1 MVPTP
6 RTDSPLA
13 VRQLDLTYDPHNSEK
28 SALLLLHTLL
38 PEWQQSEGEINLVR
52 FTDGITNTLLKAE
65 KKRPGYT
72 QDEIDEEAI
81 LLRAY
86 GEGTDVLIDREREI
100 RAHSLLASKGLAP
113 PLFARFNNGLL
124 YKFIAG
130 DVCAAQDIR
139 RREIYC
145 AVAEKLGQWHGSLPI
160 SAISDMQDFQTP
172 PTNGHVNGDVK
183 SAVPFPNLW
192 SVLQS
197 WIDALPAQSDK
208 ERQRIKS
215 LQGEFDDLKAK
226 LMKTHGLY
234 GKDYIF
240 SHCDLLCGNVI
251 VQQAASH
258 GHTNGNTNGG
268 GKAKI
273 SFIDY
278 EYATPAPAAF
288 DVANHFAEWGG
299 FDCDYSA
306 MPSKSQRREFIEHY
320 VQSFRRY
327 ATQGEPSTPI
337 AEDVDQFYAQVDLFR
352 GVPGFYWGVW
362 ALIQAQ
368 ISQIDFDYASYAEER
383 LGEYYAWKAETDGS
397 RAKQGKEMPLR
408 ERTWA
413 SE

>member
-1 MVPTP
+1 MAPVS

-13 VRQLDLTYDPHNSEK
+13 VRYLDLTYDPHNSEK
-28 SALLLLHTLL
+28 SALHLLHTLL
-38 PEWQQSEGEINLVR
+38 PEWQQSPGEIELVR

-65 KKRPGYT
+65 KRRPDST
-72 QDEIDEEAI
+72 QAEIDEDAV

-100 RAHSLLASKGLAP
+100 RAHSLLANQGLAP

-130 DVCAAQDIR
+130 DVCTAQDIR
-139 RREIYC
+139 KRDIYC

-160 SAISDMQDFQTP
+160 AAISDINNVEDEGT
-172 PTNGHVNGDVK
+172 HDGDAK
-183 SAVPFPNLW
+183 SDVPFPNLW

-197 WIDALPAQSDK
+197 WIDALPAQSDTQ
-208 ERQRIKS
+208 RQRIKS
-215 LQGEFDDLKAK
+215 LQIEFDTLKAR
-226 LMKTHGLY
+226 LMKTSGLY

-251 VQQAASH
+251 VQSSRC
-258 GHTNGNTNGG
+258 TNGHGNGA
-268 GKAKI
+268 AKPQI
-273 SFIDY
+273 GFIDY

-288 DVANHFAEWGG
+288 DIANHFAEWGG
-299 FDCDYSA
+299 FECDYST
-306 MPSKSQRREFIEHY
+306 MPTKSQRREFIQQY
-320 VQSFRRY
+320 VQSYRRH
-327 ATQGEPSTPI
+327 ASPSSPESTLPAAI
-337 AEDVDQFYAQVDLFR
+337 DNLYDQVDLFR
-352 GVPGFYWGVW
+352 GIPGFYWGVW

-368 ISQIDFDYASYAEER
+368 ISQIDFDYPSYAEER
-383 LGEYYAWKAETDGS
+383 LGEYYAWKAESDGS

>member
-1 MVPTP
+1 MSPVP
-6 RTDSPLA
+6 RTDSPLS
-13 VRQLDLTYDPHNSEK
+13 VRFLDLTYDPLNSEK
-28 SALLLLHTLL
+28 SALTLLYTLL
-38 PEWQQSEGEINLVR
+38 PEWRHSEGKIELVR

-65 KKRPGYT
+65 KRRPGST
-72 QDEIDEEAI
+72 QEEVDEEAV

-130 DVCAAQDIR
+130 DVCSAQDLR
-139 RREIYC
+139 KRDVYC

-160 SAISDMQDFQTP
+160 AAISDINDIQSP
-172 PTNGHVNGDVK
+172 GVNGHVNGGEAK
-183 SAVPFPNLW
+183 STVPFPNLW

-197 WIDALPAQSDK
+197 WIDALPAQSDTQ
-208 ERQRIKS
+208 RQRIKT
-215 LQGEFDDLKAK
+215 LQTEFDLLKSR
-226 LMKTHGLY
+226 LIRTRGLY

-251 VQQAASH
+251 VDRSH
-258 GHTNGNTNGG
+258 ATNGHTSGSSLP
-268 GKAKI
+268 KI
-273 SFIDY
+273 DFIDY

-288 DVANHFAEWGG
+288 DIANHFAEWGG
-299 FDCDYSA
+299 LDCDYTA
-306 MPSKSQRREFIEHY
+306 MPTTSQRREFIQHY
-320 VQSFRRY
+320 VHTYRQHASPDSPDSSMPK
-327 ATQGEPSTPI
+327 A
-337 AEDVDQFYAQVDLFR
+337 VDHLLDQVDLYR

-368 ISQIDFDYASYAEER
+368 ISQIDFDYPSYAEVR

-397 RAKQGKEMPLR
+397 RAKAGKDMPLR
-408 ERTWA
+408 EKMWA
-413 SE
+413 SD

>member
-6 RTDSPLA
+6 RADSPLA
-13 VRQLDLTYDPHNSEK
+13 VRQLELSYDPFNSEK
-28 SALLLLHTLL
+28 SALLLLYTLL
-38 PEWQQSEGEINLVR
+38 PEWQQSEGEINFVR

-65 KKRPGYT
+65 KKRPGYS
-72 QDEIDEEAI
+72 QDDIDEEAI

-100 RAHSLLASKGLAP
+100 RAHSLLACKGLAP

-130 DVCAAQDIR
+130 DVCTPQDIR
-139 RREIYC
+139 RQEIYC
-145 AVAEKLGQWHGSLPI
+145 AVAEKLGQWHGSLSI
-160 SAISDMQDFQTP
+160 DAISDVQDVQAR
-172 PTNGHVNGDVK
+172 TNGQVNGAAK
-183 SAVPFPNLW
+183 TSVPFPNLW

-197 WIDALPAQSDK
+197 WIDALPAQNDSQ
-208 ERQRIKS
+208 RQRIKT
-215 LQGEFDDLKAK
+215 LQVENDQLKSQLIK
-226 LMKTHGLY
+226 SHGLY

-251 VQQAASH
+251 VQKSRAN
-258 GHTNGNTNGG
+258 GHANGNT
-268 GKAKI
+268 KPKI
-273 SFIDY
+273 GFIDY

-288 DVANHFAEWGG
+288 DIANHFAEWGG
-299 FDCDYSA
+299 FDCDYNA
-306 MPSKSQRREFIEHY
+306 MPTKSQRREFIEHY
-320 VQSFRRY
+320 VASYRHHVNPDSSEASQ
-327 ATQGEPSTPI
+327 
-337 AEDVDQFYAQVDLFR
+337 AEAVEHLYAQVDLFR

-368 ISQIDFDYASYAEER
+368 ISQIDFDYPSYAEVR

-397 RAKQGKEMPLR
+397 RAKEGKEMPLR
-408 ERTWA
+408 ESRWA